1 MQTKPKQILVLWW
14 NNTTANQTRL
24 TIFHHLHAL
33 DESPVPHKIIYY
45 NAFVPLPEWF
55 KEIKFDAVIFHYS
68 FVAMRFAPD
77 YWSKWKPRM
86 DWIADWDCLKIAIP
100 QDEYDK
106 SQVLDEWLDE
116 WGVSIVFSCFE
127 GNNVEIIYPI
137 MSQKATFY
145 YCFTGYIHQET
156 GKELTKKIKPLA
168 ARDYDIIYRARNLPF
183 QFGHHGQL
191 KHKIADIV
199 AEGAKKIGLNINI
212 STKEQDTIYG
222 KHWIDFMASGK
233 ATIGIESGISS
244 LDRTGETNRA
254 IAEIMAKNPQA
265 SFEEV
270 SQQMPDGW
278 DSYEFFA
285 ISPRHFEAVMTKT
298 CQILVEG
305 NYSGV
310 LKANHHYIPLKRDF
324 SNLEEAL
331 LKLKDDD
338 YVQSIIDQAYEDIYL
353 SGNYTY
359 ERMAQTL
366 ETAIDIE
373 TKKLGIQARPIS
385 KYLWNKAKNQARY
398 ATFRVRI
405 YVTLLFLYPRIY
417 SYIRMPLV
425 GLKKIIRSTGY
436 KGPIKPSDIKKSI
449 KKRE

>member
-1 MQTKPKQILVLWW
+1 MPTNPKQILVLWW
-14 NNTTANQTRL
+14 NHTPASQTRL

-33 DESPVPHKIIYY
+33 DESPVPHRIIYY
-45 NAFVPLPEWF
+45 NAFIPLPEWF
-55 KEIKFDAVIFHYS
+55 KEIKFDAIIFHYS
-68 FVAMRFAPD
+68 YVAVRFAPD
-77 YWSKWKPRM
+77 YWSTWKQKM

-100 QDEYDK
+100 QDEYDQ

-116 WGVSIVFSCFE
+116 WGVSVVFSCFE
-127 GNNVEIIYPI
+127 GKNVDIIYPI

-168 ARDYDIIYRARNLPF
+168 ERDYDIIYRARNLPF

-191 KHKIADIV
+191 KHKIADV
-199 AEGAKKIGLNINI
+199 VSECADKIALNYNI
-212 STKEQDTIYG
+212 STKEKDTIFG
-222 KHWIDFMASGK
+222 KNWINFMASGK
-233 ATIGIESGISS
+233 ATIGIESGVSS
-244 LDRTGETNRA
+244 LDRRGEIKRQLNDL
-254 IAEIMAKNPQA
+254 IAQNPNIT
-265 SFEEV
+265 FEEIT
-270 SQQMPDGW
+270 QLMPKGW

-298 CQILVEG
+298 CQILIEG

-310 LKANHHYIPLKRDF
+310 LKANQHYIPLNRDF

-353 SGNYTY
+353 SKNFTY
-359 ERMAQTL
+359 ERFAQAI
-366 ETAIDIE
+366 ETAIDLEFQNQSLSSVFIPE
-373 TKKLGIQARPIS
+373 KLWRKAEQEARLVSI
-385 KYLWNKAKNQARY
+385 KIVLNNI
-398 ATFRVRI
+398 RI
-405 YVTLLFLYPRIY
+405 FLAP
-417 SYIRMPLV
+417 YIFKFTRMPLV

-436 KGPIKPSDIKKSI
+436 KGPIKPSDII
-449 KKRE
+449 KWLRKRE